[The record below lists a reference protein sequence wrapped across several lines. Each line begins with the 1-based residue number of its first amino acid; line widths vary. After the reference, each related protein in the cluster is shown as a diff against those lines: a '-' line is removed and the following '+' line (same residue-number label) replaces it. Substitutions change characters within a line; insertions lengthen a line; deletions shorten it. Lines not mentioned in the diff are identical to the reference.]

1 MLHVQSKVRR
11 QTCERTGCETR
22 RFAIPDQLLLS
33 VVIPVYNERAT
44 LIKTLERVRRVP
56 IRKEIVLVDD
66 GSTDG
71 SRGLLRGMQAAAD
84 DDLLNEIRF
93 AFHERNRGK
102 GSALRTG
109 FSHISGDIVLIQD
122 ADLEYDPAEYPRL
135 IQPILDGKADVV
147 YGSRFLGQRGGQE
160 HFARR
165 TAQPEPVPDVSK
177 RRPSCCGGHYLGNR
191 VLTGLSNL
199 FTKLKLTDME
209 TCYKVFRRD
218 VLDELVPTLKQ
229 NRFGI
234 EPEVTAKLSRRNAR
248 VVEVPIRYSAR
259 GRRHGKK
266 IRWRDGVNAIWCI
279 FRYGIAD

>member
-1 MLHVQSKVRR
+1 MLEVQSSVRDYSFELAWH
-11 QTCERTGCETR
+11 QR
-22 RFAIPDQLLLS
+22 RRCAIPDQLLLS
-33 VVIPVYNERAT
+33 VVIPVYNERAS
-44 LIKTLERVRRVP
+44 LMKTLDRVRRVP

-71 SRGLLRGMQAAAD
+71 SRGLLRDMEAAAND
-84 DDLLNEIRF
+84 DPLNEIRF
-93 AFHERNRGK
+93 VFHERNRGK

-109 FSHISGDIVLIQD
+109 FSHITGDIVLIQD

-135 IQPILDGKADVV
+135 LEPILEDQADVV
-147 YGSRFLGQRGGQE
+147 YGSRFLAQRGGQA
-160 HFARR
+160 HFAGR
-165 TAQPEPVPDVSK
+165 TAQHEPVLDGSK
-177 RRPSCCGGHYLGNR
+177 RRPSCSRGHYLGNR
-191 VLTGLSNL
+191 VLTKLSNL

-209 TCYKVFRRD
+209 TCYKVFRRE
-218 VLDELVPTLKQ
+218 VLDEVTPTLQQ

-279 FRYGIAD
+279 LRYGVAD